1 MRLLNLTNP
10 KNGLLNRSG
19 SKPDDISTVRICTK
33 FKWAS
38 CQRQELFRPSEKS
51 CIYPMKSKW
60 EHEKARSGERAEIGR
75 RIMKGIEKMETVAL
89 VLGVASIA
97 MSIFAMIMRALTG

>member
-1 MRLLNLTNP
+1 MN
-10 KNGLLNRSG
+10 
-19 SKPDDISTVRICTK
+19 
-33 FKWAS
+33 
-38 CQRQELFRPSEKS
+38 
-51 CIYPMKSKW
+51 CIRTANKKA
-60 EHEKARSGERAEIGR
+60 HEKARSGERADIGR